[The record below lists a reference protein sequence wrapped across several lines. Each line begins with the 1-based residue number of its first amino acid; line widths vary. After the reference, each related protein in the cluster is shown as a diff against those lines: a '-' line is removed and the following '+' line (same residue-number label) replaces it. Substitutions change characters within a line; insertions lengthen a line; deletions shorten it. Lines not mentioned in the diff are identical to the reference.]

1 MSHPTH
7 KHVESVAKPTLTIE
21 SIFAA
26 NNKLAIPTKPIP
38 LNIPFTT
45 DNITHL
51 IQTLHVATDARTSIL
66 PPTLPIGS
74 IIVEALLLR
83 KVLLHTIEGLDH
95 IVDSFQPGCK
105 FPCTIRCPS
114 TNIPPKLVDH
124 KSVSTEP
131 TVTTPTPTTT
141 TESDDMAIDP
151 PPPVP
156 SRTYAEVAVGTSAH
170 SDPKPADPTPSR
182 PTSFSVP
189 RKSRP
194 LGQAQSIVAK
204 NPVRLVVR
212 PTNTKFKQKPFA
224 MLLVNGPS
232 NPYRLLSH
240 ALSLSPT
247 TKDVTLLGVHENRSG
262 NLIVSLP
269 CDTPD
274 TTVNTIITVIHATF
288 TPTLCFPLL
297 ITRDVAWTKLMVSS
311 VKACPDS
318 GAPTHSEEE
327 VKASFLLNTAIQDLT
342 ITRGPRWVRNPA
354 SITGAH
360 SSFTFS
366 FQDPDESIGRGLA
379 KSHLFMFGEPV
390 HLKRW
395 TDKPRQTRGPH
406 SIP

>member
-1 MSHPTH
+1 MSHPH
-7 KHVESVAKPTLTIE
+7 KFVEPVAE
-21 SIFAA
+21 
-26 NNKLAIPTKPIP
+26 PIP
-38 LNIPFTT
+38 ASEPSLAATKSSVNEHNIPLSQPFPTASL
-45 DNITHL
+45 THL
-51 IQTLHVATDARTSIL
+51 TQFLSTAITRRISKL
-66 PPTLPIGS
+66 PPTIALGS
-74 IIVEALLLR
+74 LVIEKLILR
-83 KVLLHTIEGLDH
+83 KTLVESIDALDNA
-95 IVDSFQPGCK
+95 IDQLQPGRK
-105 FPCTIRCPS
+105 FTCMKHCPS
-114 TNIPPKLVDH
+114 TNTPPKLVDH
-124 KSVSTEP
+124 KSISTEP
-131 TVTTPTPTTT
+131 TVTTPTPITT
-141 TESDDMAIDP
+141 TESDNMAIDP

-156 SRTYAEVAVGTSAH
+156 SRTYAEVAVGTPAH
-170 SDPKPADPTPSR
+170 SDPKPSDPTPSR
-182 PTSFSVP
+182 PTSFSIP

-194 LGQAQSIVAK
+194 LGQTQSIVAK

-224 MLLVNGPS
+224 MLLVDGPS

-247 TKDVTLLGVHENRSG
+247 TKNVTLLGVHENRNG

-274 TTVNTIITVIHATF
+274 TTVNTITTVIHATF

-311 VKACPDS
+311 VKARPNP
-318 GAPTHSEEE
+318 GAPTYSEEE
-327 VKASFLLNTAIQDLT
+327 VKASFLLNTAINDLT
-342 ITRGPRWVRNPA
+342 ITRDPHWVRNPA

-366 FQDPDESIGRGLA
+366 FQDPDGSIGRGLA

-406 SIP
+406 SVP